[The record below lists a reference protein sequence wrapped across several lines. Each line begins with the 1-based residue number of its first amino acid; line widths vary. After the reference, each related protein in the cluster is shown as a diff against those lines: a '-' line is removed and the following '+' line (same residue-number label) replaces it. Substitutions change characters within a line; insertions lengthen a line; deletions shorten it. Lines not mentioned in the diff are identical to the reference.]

1 MIREEFA
8 QFLKKL
14 KTANDNGQDIDA
26 IVKENEHR
34 NVYFYND
41 GCIKKILAS
50 EKNLTLT
57 TDLINAALNLVGSD
71 RIENP
76 QLVNP
81 YVPGELGYRSVEP
94 DLLLTNDRGTGVPR
108 DRISIDV
115 QHENND
121 SLYSDRLVLYVAR
134 LTGSME
140 KQGDF
145 TPLENLHV
153 VSFQFFD
160 AFKGSPNYL
169 HTVQLRNQE
178 QRVYFERQTVTLV
191 EVNKFLKHA
200 EQFAGDRSRI
210 AQWLRAI
217 DTLNRE
223 ADFSEFAGDPV
234 FRVLQNEV
242 KLCNF
247 SAGYMLSNIMKDI
260 DKSYWEYGA
269 ARKKAKEVAKN
280 LLLDGDS
287 VEKSVPQYGA
297 SPVNRP
303 RTQEGNRIAGHIVQA
318 KTFLSSPFI
327 EWAFFSF
334 PPIQCHP
341 GPSRCH
347 PRPFGLA
354 QGRLRRGPCTSF
366 QRMFAYANM
375 TKAFFVIPDLV
386 GRFLT
391 LPSPTSFNSH
401 FLRIGPIKRRV
412 LPLLY
417 APEI

>member
-26 IVKENEHR
+26 IVKEYEHR

-81 YVPGELGYRSVEP
+81 FIPGELGYRSVEP

-108 DRISIDV
+108 DRISIEV

-140 KQGDF
+140 KPGDF

-191 EVNKFLKHA
+191 EVNKFLRHA

-217 DTLNRE
+217 DTL
-223 ADFSEFAGDPV
+223 EFAGDPV

-242 KLCNF
+242 KMCNF

-269 ARKKAKEVAKN
+269 ARKAKKEVARKMLAMN
-280 LLLDGDS
+280 KPIEEIADLTELSQSTVL
-287 VEKSVPQYGA
+287 ELKKEIE
-297 SPVNRP
+297 SPD
-303 RTQEGNRIAGHIVQA
+303 T
-318 KTFLSSPFI
+318 
-327 EWAFFSF
+327 
-334 PPIQCHP
+334 
-341 GPSRCH
+341 
-347 PRPFGLA
+347 
-354 QGRLRRGPCTSF
+354 
-366 QRMFAYANM
+366 
-375 TKAFFVIPDLV
+375 
-386 GRFLT
+386 
-391 LPSPTSFNSH
+391 
-401 FLRIGPIKRRV
+401 
-412 LPLLY
+412 
-417 APEI
+417 

>member
-1 MIREEFA
+1 MTREEFA
-8 QFLKKL
+8 IFLKKL
-14 KTANDNGQDIDA
+14 KAANDNGQDVDT
-26 IVKENEHR
+26 IVKEYEHR

-76 QLVNP
+76 QLMNP
-81 YVPGELGYRSVEP
+81 YVPGELGYRGIEP
-94 DLLLTNDRGTGVPR
+94 DLLLTNDRGNGVPR
-108 DRISIDV
+108 NRISIDV

-140 KQGDF
+140 KPGDF

-178 QRVYFERQTVTLV
+178 QRVYFERQTVTLI
-191 EVNKFLKHA
+191 EVNKFLKHT
-200 EQFAGDRSRI
+200 EQ
-210 AQWLRAI
+210 
-217 DTLNRE
+217 
-223 ADFSEFAGDPV
+223 FAGDPV

-247 SAGYMLSNIMKDI
+247 SARYMLSNIMKDI

-269 ARKKAKEVAKN
+269 ARKAKKEVAKN
-280 LLLDGDS
+280 FLLDGDP
-287 VEKSVPQYGA
+287 VEKVARNTGLPQ
-297 SPVNRP
+297 S
-303 RTQEGNRIAGHIVQA
+303 T
-318 KTFLSSPFI
+318 
-327 EWAFFSF
+327 
-334 PPIQCHP
+334 
-341 GPSRCH
+341 
-347 PRPFGLA
+347 
-354 QGRLRRGPCTSF
+354 
-366 QRMFAYANM
+366 
-375 TKAFFVIPDLV
+375 
-386 GRFLT
+386 
-391 LPSPTSFNSH
+391 
-401 FLRIGPIKRRV
+401 V
-412 LPLLY
+412 LELKK
-417 APEI
+417 EIDSLDT

>member
-14 KTANDNGQDIDA
+14 KTANDHRQDIDA
-26 IVKENEHR
+26 VVKEYENR

-50 EKNLTLT
+50 EKNLMLT

-71 RIENP
+71 RVENP

-94 DLLLTNDRGTGVPR
+94 DLLLTNDRGNGMPR

-115 QHENND
+115 QHEDND

-134 LTGSME
+134 LTGNME
-140 KQGDF
+140 RQGGF
-145 TPLENLHV
+145 APLENLHV

-178 QRVYFERQTVTLV
+178 QRIYFERQTVTLI
-191 EVNKFLKHA
+191 EVNKFLKHS
-200 EQFAGDRSRI
+200 EQFAGDHSRI

-223 ADFSEFAGDPV
+223 ADFSEFTTDSV

-247 SAGYMLSNIMKDI
+247 SSGYMLSNMMKDI
-260 DKSYWEYGA
+260 DKSYWEFGA

-280 LLLDGDS
+280 FLLDGDS
-287 VEKSVPQYGA
+287 VEKVARNTGLPQ
-297 SPVNRP
+297 STVLELKR
-303 RTQEGNRIAGHIVQA
+303 EIC
-318 KTFLSSPFI
+318 
-327 EWAFFSF
+327 
-334 PPIQCHP
+334 PPE
-341 GPSRCH
+341 
-347 PRPFGLA
+347 A
-354 QGRLRRGPCTSF
+354 
-366 QRMFAYANM
+366 
-375 TKAFFVIPDLV
+375 
-386 GRFLT
+386 
-391 LPSPTSFNSH
+391 
-401 FLRIGPIKRRV
+401 
-412 LPLLY
+412 
-417 APEI
+417 